1 MKALINAHL
10 ISLGINPKV
19 PPVELLAEDFLERLQ
34 QHAGGNPEAKAS
46 EMEHSLRKHCTVHHD
61 EDPAFYQ
68 SLSEK
73 VDALIVKH
81 HEEWDLLADKLAE
94 LRKEAIGG
102 RQHGEHGM
110 SREATTFH
118 EHIVQI
124 GFADG
129 QVASD
134 DKPKFRA
141 LMERISTGNA

>member
-1 MKALINAHL
+1 
-10 ISLGINPKV
+10 
-19 PPVELLAEDFLERLQ
+19 
-34 QHAGGNPEAKAS
+34 
-46 EMEHSLRKHCTVHHD
+46 
-61 EDPAFYQ
+61 
-68 SLSEK
+68 
-73 VDALIVKH
+73 
-81 HEEWDLLADKLAE
+81 
-94 LRKEAIGG
+94 
-102 RQHGEHGM
+102 M